1 MKVSKVFL
9 SIIFVILL
17 IGGSL
22 DGSPIKNS
30 NLNVW
35 TDYKGLGIE
44 NLENQEQTTKLQLVY
59 SDLLDFVKE
68 HQTHKV
74 IVRALS
80 PDKAPFFNPQN
91 FSFERDDNFFY
102 WAVQLKNHAEVEVVF
117 DHAPFHL
124 KGYSWKSWFVDSA
137 ADFFKVERDLGNFY
151 NIYDKLAWVSI
162 ANEMLDP
169 YFRLGTLISAIVID
183 PKELSE
189 GLCQR
194 IINILDQYRFNAS
207 NEYPPNRFSELRTAA
222 LLSLDQKDF
231 AFANLAHFPLS
242 HEIKGEQPGSTGIK
256 IPEYFPGEGKE
267 LSTPK
272 WRQQTNR
279 PLLDTVYVNLAD
291 SRLMD
296 TIFQNTEAFK
306 DPIHEN
312 KAAVHQVVTNLG
324 KNFRNEPFVKAPGYI
339 SNERGSSTIVG
350 TYTYF
355 RTGGGVRQ
363 QGQLVEGS
371 KVEVRPPY
379 VETTVVKIVAEPPS
393 SNRSMRI
400 TSPFSTTEDLVEA
413 EYYVTA
419 TPIRWDMPRVTKRLA
434 SNIEFVLSTNFDIA
448 ARECYLGN
456 WHVKNFIAFLESF
469 GKEPL
474 FTLHDGKMFHSQKT
488 FVLRDFVNIPNG
500 DPYEMCNWNLG
511 NQNH

>member
-22 DGSPIKNS
+22 YGSPIKHFK
-30 NLNVW
+30 LNVW

-44 NLENQEQTTKLQLVY
+44 NLEKNEQTSKLQMVF
-59 SDLLDFVKE
+59 SDLLEFVKE
-68 HQTHKV
+68 HKIPKV

-80 PDKAPFFNPQN
+80 PDQAPFFNPQN

-102 WAVQLKNHAEVEVVF
+102 WAVELKNHAEIEVAF
-117 DHAPFHL
+117 DHTPFHL

-137 ADFFKVERDLGNFY
+137 TDFFKVERDLGNFY
-151 NIYDKLAWVSI
+151 SIYDKLAWVSI
-162 ANEMLDP
+162 TNEMLDP

-183 PKELSE
+183 SKDLSE

-194 IINILDQYRFNAS
+194 VINILDQYRFNAS
-207 NEYPPNRFSELRTAA
+207 KEYPPNRFSEFRTAA
-222 LLSLDQKDF
+222 LLTLDQKDF
-231 AFANLAHFPLS
+231 AFANLAHFPLN
-242 HEIKGEQPGSTGIK
+242 HEVQGEQPGSIGINL
-256 IPEYFPGEGKE
+256 PDFFPAEGAG
-267 LSTPK
+267 LATPK
-272 WRQQTNR
+272 WRQHTNR
-279 PLLDTVYVNLAD
+279 PLLDTAYVNLAD
-291 SRLMD
+291 TRLTD
-296 TIFQNTEAFK
+296 AIYQNSDAFK
-306 DPIHEN
+306 DPIVEN
-312 KAAVHQVVTNLG
+312 SEGVKQVVTNLG
-324 KNFRNEPFVKAPGYI
+324 KNFRNEPFVKAPGYLN
-339 SNERGSSTIVG
+339 NERGSSSIVG

-363 QGQLVEGS
+363 QGQVVEGS
-371 KVEVRPPY
+371 RIEVRPPY
-379 VETTVVKIVAEPPS
+379 VDSATVKIVAEDPS

-400 TSPFSTTEDLVEA
+400 TSPFSTTQDLLEA

-419 TPIRWDMPRVTKRLA
+419 TPIRWDMPRITKRLA
-434 SNIEFVLSTNFDIA
+434 SKIEFVLPTSFDIA

-456 WHVKNFIAFLESF
+456 WHFKNFIALLESF

-474 FTLHDGKMFHSQKT
+474 FRLLDGKMYQSQKA